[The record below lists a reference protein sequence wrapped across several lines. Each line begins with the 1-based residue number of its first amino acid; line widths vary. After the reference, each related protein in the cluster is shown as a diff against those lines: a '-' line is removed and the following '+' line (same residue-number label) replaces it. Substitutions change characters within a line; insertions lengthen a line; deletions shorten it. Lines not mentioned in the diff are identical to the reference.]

1 MPPGDR
7 EQEEVGE
14 KYCRAHNRSH
24 RFEHALQIVGRVEL
38 RVGCVLGLETET
50 LKRLR
55 EAGLDKSYEQFSQIR
70 LARLLISLK
79 AYPGARHS

>member
-1 MPPGDR
+1 MKGIVD
-7 EQEEVGE
+7 
-14 KYCRAHNRSH
+14 AHNWSH

-38 RVGCVLGLETET
+38 RVGCVLGLETEM